1 MSVLLV
7 APESTGGIGG
17 HVRMLT
23 VGLLERGFQV
33 TVCAPA
39 ATLER
44 FDLASTGARSAP
56 APIGARRGW
65 RKTHAELGALAA
77 DHDVTHAHG
86 VRAAAAAAAAGVRP
100 LVATW
105 HNAPL
110 GGAPRRALHRGLE
123 VFSARRSALVLGA
136 SADLVERART
146 AGGARGR
153 AGGGGGAPAP
163 PPPPPRPPTPPP

>member
-23 VGLLERGFQV
+23 VGLFERGLQV

-44 FDLASTGARSAP
+44 FDLASTGARVAP
-56 APIGARRGW
+56 VPVGTRRGW
-65 RKTHAELGALAA
+65 RKTQAELRALAA
-77 DHDVTHAHG
+77 DHDITHAHG
-86 VRAAAAAAAAGVRP
+86 VRAAAAAAAARARP

-110 GGAPRRALHRGLE
+110 GRAPRRALQRGLQ
-123 VFSARRSALVLGA
+123 VFRARRSAPALAA

-146 AGGARGR
+146 AG
-153 AGGGGGAPAP
+153 APRVRLCEVA
-163 PPPPPRPPTPPP
+163 TPLSAALVPADA